1 MRVNLEKVKSILLKN
16 LLMYELFQAKR
27 ETVTTLFLKFFNY
40 RTDNSFKCGIMKQIK
55 VKVDQN

>member
-1 MRVNLEKVKSILLKN
+1 MRVNLEKVKSMLLKN